1 MKDFQYLAPRK
12 LDEAALLMTEHA
24 GSAQLLA
31 GGTDLLIFMRNGRK
45 SPDVIIDA
53 KKIPELTRLNLDAER
68 LTIGAAVSCRTVWEN
83 REVSEKFPAL
93 EDAATLIGGIQI
105 QGRATF
111 GGNLCNAAPSADT
124 VPPVIVY
131 GASAHIVSARGA
143 RDVPVEEI
151 CTGPGRTSLADDE
164 ILVSLSIP
172 VPAAN
177 SGAAFLRFIPRNEM
191 DIAVANAAA
200 RVDLG
205 ETGETIKAARIAIG
219 AVAPI
224 PLFVEEA
231 GTALN
236 GKPVNDGSIAEA
248 ARIAREAATPINDM
262 RGTIE
267 HRKQLVEVLTTRALQ
282 RAIARARGEK
292 KTNNSH
298 G

>member
-12 LDEAALLMTEHA
+12 LDEAAALMAEHA

-53 KKIPELTRLNLDAER
+53 KKIPELTRLQLDDEQ
-68 LTIGAAVSCRTVWEN
+68 LTIGAAVSCRTVWEHP
-83 REVSEKFPAL
+83 EISERFPAL
-93 EDAATLIGGIQI
+93 TDAATLIGGIQI

-131 GASAHIVSARGA
+131 GATAHIVSSRGERQA
-143 RDVPVEEI
+143 PVEEI
-151 CTGPGRTSLADDE
+151 CTGPGSTSLAADE
-164 ILVSLSIP
+164 ILVSLT
-172 VPAAN
+172 VPRPRAN

-200 RVDLG
+200 RVDLDEAG
-205 ETGETIKAARIAIG
+205 ETFESARIAIG
-219 AVAPI
+219 AVAPV
-224 PLFVEEA
+224 PLFVEAA
-231 GTALN
+231 GAALS
-236 GKPVNDGSIAEA
+236 GKPVNDESIAEA
-248 ARIAREAATPINDM
+248 ARIARDAATPINDM

-267 HRKQLVEVLTTRALQ
+267 HRKQLVEVLTARALR
-282 RAIARARGEK
+282 RAIARAGGGTRGQ
-292 KTNNSH
+292 T
-298 G
+298 

>member
-12 LDEAALLMTEHA
+12 LDEAAMLMAEHS

-53 KKIPELTRLNLDAER
+53 KKIPELTRLDLDADR
-68 LTIGAAVSCRTVWEN
+68 LTIGAAVSCRTVWEHPEIGE
-83 REVSEKFPAL
+83 RFPAL
-93 EDAATLIGGIQI
+93 TDAATLVGGIQI

-131 GASAHIVSARGA
+131 GATAHIVSSHGERQA
-143 RDVPVEEI
+143 PVEDI
-151 CTGPGRTSLADDE
+151 CTGPGRTSLAADE
-164 ILVSLSIP
+164 ILVSLSVP
-172 VPAAN
+172 VPKAY

-200 RVDLG
+200 RVDLD
-205 ETGETIKAARIAIG
+205 ETGETIKAARVAIG
-219 AVAPI
+219 AVAPT
-224 PLFVEEA
+224 PLFVEAA
-231 GTALN
+231 GAALS
-236 GKPVNDGSIAEA
+236 GKPANDESIAEA
-248 ARIAREAATPINDM
+248 ARIARDASAPINDM

-267 HRKQLVEVLTTRALQ
+267 HRKQLVEVLTTRALR
-282 RAIARARGEK
+282 RALARATGEE
-292 KTNNSH
+292 
-298 G
+298 

>member
-12 LDEAALLMTEHA
+12 LDEAAVMMAEHA

-53 KKIPELTRLNLDAER
+53 KKIPELTRVHLDSER

-83 REVSEKFPAL
+83 TEITEKFPAL
-93 EDAATLIGGIQI
+93 TDAASLIGGIQI

-131 GASAHIVSARGA
+131 GATAHIVSARGE
-143 RDVPVEEI
+143 RDVPVEQI
-151 CTGPGRTSLADDE
+151 CTGPGLTSLADDE
-164 ILVSLSIP
+164 ILVSLSMP

-191 DIAVANAAA
+191 DIAVANAAS
-200 RVDLG
+200 RVDLDA
-205 ETGETIKAARIAIG
+205 TGATFKSARVAIG
-219 AVAPI
+219 AVAPV
-224 PLFVEEA
+224 PLFVEAA
-231 GTALN
+231 GAALR
-236 GKPVNDGSIAEA
+236 GRPVNEESIAAA
-248 ARIAREAATPINDM
+248 ARIARDAASPISDM

-267 HRKQLVEVLTTRALQ
+267 HRLQLVEVLATRTLRLAITRANN
-282 RAIARARGEK
+282 GE
-292 KTNNSH
+292 
-298 G
+298 

>member
-12 LDEAALLMTEHA
+12 LDEAALLMAEHA

-53 KKIPELTRLNLDAER
+53 KTIPELTQLNLDAER

-131 GASAHIVSARGA
+131 GASAHIVSARGE

-151 CTGPGRTSLADDE
+151 CTGPGRTSLANDE

-200 RVDLG
+200 RVDLD
-205 ETGETIKAARIAIG
+205 ETGETIKTARIAIG
-219 AVAPI
+219 AVAPV

-231 GTALN
+231 GAALT
-236 GKPVNDGSIAEA
+236 GKPVNDESIADA
-248 ARIAREAATPINDM
+248 AGIAREAATPINDM

-267 HRKQLVEVLTTRALQ
+267 HRKQLAEVLTTRALQ
-282 RAIARARGEK
+282 RAIARASGEK
-292 KTNNSH
+292 Q
-298 G
+298 

>member
-1 MKDFQYLAPRK
+1 MKEFQYLAPRK
-12 LDEAALLMTEHA
+12 LDEAAVLMSEHA

-53 KKIPELTRLNLDAER
+53 KKIPELTHLHLDADQ

-83 REVSEKFPAL
+83 TETSRLFPAL
-93 EDAATLIGGIQI
+93 TDAATLVGGVQI

-131 GASAHIVSARGA
+131 GATARIASARGE

-200 RVDLG
+200 RVDLD
-205 ETGETIKAARIAIG
+205 ETGTTFKAARIAIG
-219 AVAPI
+219 AVAPT
-224 PLFVEEA
+224 PLFVEAA
-231 GTALN
+231 GAALS
-236 GKPVNDGSIAEA
+236 GKPVNDASIAEA
-248 ARIAREAATPINDM
+248 ARIARDAASPINDM

-282 RAIARARGEK
+282 RAIARAKNEE
-292 KTNNSH
+292 
-298 G
+298 

>member
-1 MKDFQYLAPRK
+1 MNDFQYLAPRG
-12 LDEAALLMTEHA
+12 LEEAAVLMAEHA

-45 SPDVIIDA
+45 SPEVIIDA
-53 KKIPELTRLNLDAER
+53 KKIPELTRMSLDADR
-68 LTIGAAVSCRTVWEN
+68 LTIGAAVSCRTIWEHPEIAE
-83 REVSEKFPAL
+83 RFPAL
-93 EDAATLIGGIQI
+93 TDAATLIGGIQI

-131 GASAHIVSARGA
+131 GAIAHIISARGE

-151 CTGPGRTSLADDE
+151 CTGPGRTSLAPDE

-172 VPAAN
+172 APPAN

-200 RVDLG
+200 RVDLDEAG
-205 ETGETIKAARIAIG
+205 ATFKSARIAIG
-219 AVAPI
+219 AVAPT
-224 PLFVEEA
+224 PLFVEAA
-231 GTALN
+231 GAALS
-236 GKPVNDGSIAEA
+236 GKPVNDESISAA
-248 ARIAREAATPINDM
+248 ARIARDASTPINDM

-267 HRKQLVEVLTTRALQ
+267 HRKQLVEVLTTRALR
-282 RAIARARGEK
+282 RAIARAGKED
-292 KTNNSH
+292 
-298 G
+298 

>member
-12 LDEAALLMTEHA
+12 LDEAAVLMAEHA

-53 KKIPELTRLNLDAER
+53 KKIPELTRLHLDGDR
-68 LTIGAAVSCRTVWEN
+68 LTIGAAVSCRTVWEHPEISV
-83 REVSEKFPAL
+83 RFPAL
-93 EDAATLIGGIQI
+93 TDAATLIGGIQI

-131 GASAHIVSARGA
+131 GATAHIVSARGE
-143 RDVPVEEI
+143 RDVPVEQI
-151 CTGPGRTSLADDE
+151 CTGPGLTSLAHDE
-164 ILVSLSIP
+164 ILVSLSVP

-191 DIAVANAAA
+191 DIAVANTAS
-200 RVDLG
+200 RVDLD
-205 ETGETIKAARIAIG
+205 ETGATFKSVRIAIG
-219 AVAPI
+219 AVAPT
-224 PLFVEEA
+224 PLFVEAA
-231 GTALN
+231 GAALS
-236 GKPVNDGSIAEA
+236 GRPVNEESIAEA
-248 ARIAREAATPINDM
+248 AGIARDAATPINDM

-267 HRKQLVEVLTTRALQ
+267 HRKQLVEVLTTRALR
-282 RAIARARGEK
+282 RAIARA
-292 KTNNSH
+292 NNEE
-298 G
+298 

>member
-1 MKDFQYLAPRK
+1 MNDFQYLAPHK
-12 LDEAALLMTEHA
+12 LDEAAVLMAEHA

-53 KKIPELTRLNLDAER
+53 KKIPELTRMSLDADR
-68 LTIGAAVSCRTVWEN
+68 LTIGAAVSCRTIWEHPEIAE
-83 REVSEKFPAL
+83 RFPAL
-93 EDAATLIGGIQI
+93 TDAATLIGGIQI

-131 GASAHIVSARGA
+131 GAIAHIISARGE

-151 CTGPGRTSLADDE
+151 CTGPGRTSLAPDE

-172 VPAAN
+172 VPPAN

-191 DIAVANAAA
+191 DIAVANVAA
-200 RVDLG
+200 RVDLDEAG
-205 ETGETIKAARIAIG
+205 TTFKSARIAIG
-219 AVAPI
+219 AVAPT
-224 PLFVEEA
+224 PLLVEAA
-231 GTALN
+231 GAALS
-236 GKPVNDGSIAEA
+236 GKPVNDASISAA
-248 ARIAREAATPINDM
+248 ARIARDAATPINDM

-267 HRKQLVEVLTTRALQ
+267 HRKQLVEVLTTRAL
-282 RAIARARGEK
+282 RAAIVRAGEED
-292 KTNNSH
+292 
-298 G
+298 

>member
-1 MKDFQYLAPRK
+1 MAPRK
-12 LDEAALLMTEHA
+12 LDEATVLMAEHA

-53 KKIPELTRLNLDAER
+53 KKIPELTRVHLDAQR

-83 REVSEKFPAL
+83 TEITERFPAL
-93 EDAATLIGGIQI
+93 TDAATLIGGIQI

-124 VPPVIVY
+124 VPPVMVY
-131 GASAHIVSARGA
+131 GATAHIVSARGE
-143 RDVPVEEI
+143 RDVPVEQI
-151 CTGPGRTSLADDE
+151 CTGPGLTSLARDE

-200 RVDLG
+200 RVDLD
-205 ETGETIKAARIAIG
+205 ETGATFKAARIAIG
-219 AVAPI
+219 AVAPT
-224 PLFVEEA
+224 PLFVEAA
-231 GTALN
+231 GAALN
-236 GKPVNDGSIAEA
+236 GKPVSDESIAEA
-248 ARIAREAATPINDM
+248 AGVARDAATPINDM

-267 HRKQLVEVLTTRALQ
+267 HRKQLVEVLTSRALR
-282 RAIARARGEK
+282 RAIARAIGEK
-292 KTNNSH
+292 
-298 G
+298 

>member
-1 MKDFQYLAPRK
+1 MKDFQYLAPRG
-12 LDEAALLMTEHA
+12 LEEAAVMMAEHA

-45 SPDVIIDA
+45 SPDFIIDA
-53 KKIPELTRLNLDAER
+53 KKIQELTGVRLDADS
-68 LTIGAAVSCRTVWEN
+68 LTIGAAVSCRTIWEN
-83 REVSEKFPAL
+83 QEITDRFPAL
-93 EDAATLIGGIQI
+93 TDAATLIGGIQI

-131 GASAHIVSARGA
+131 GAIAHIISTRAE

-151 CTGPGRTSLADDE
+151 CTGPGRTSLAPDE

-172 VPAAN
+172 APQAN

-200 RVDLG
+200 RVDLDDSG
-205 ETGETIKAARIAIG
+205 ATFKSARIAIG
-219 AVAPI
+219 AVAPT
-224 PLFVEEA
+224 PLFVEAA
-231 GTALN
+231 GAALI
-236 GKPVNDGSIAEA
+236 GKPVNDASIGDA
-248 ARIAREAATPINDM
+248 ARIARDAATPINDM

-267 HRKQLVEVLTTRALQ
+267 HRKQLVEVLTTRALR
-282 RAIARARGEK
+282 RAIARA
-292 KTNNSH
+292 NNEE
-298 G
+298 

>member
-1 MKDFQYLAPRK
+1 MKEFQYLAPRK
-12 LDEAALLMTEHA
+12 LDEAAVLMAEHA

-53 KKIPELTRLNLDAER
+53 KKIPELTRVHLDTER

-83 REVSEKFPAL
+83 TEITEKFPAL
-93 EDAATLIGGIQI
+93 TDAATLIGGIQI

-131 GASAHIVSARGA
+131 GATARIVSARGE
-143 RDVPVEEI
+143 RDVPVGEV

-191 DIAVANAAA
+191 DIAVANAAS
-200 RVDLG
+200 RVDLD
-205 ETGETIKAARIAIG
+205 ETGATFKSARIAIG
-219 AVAPI
+219 AVAPV
-224 PLFVEEA
+224 PLFVEAA
-231 GTALN
+231 GAAL
-236 GKPVNDGSIAEA
+236 GGRPVNDESVAEA
-248 ARIAREAATPINDM
+248 ARIARDAATPINDM
-262 RGTIE
+262 RGTVE
-267 HRKQLVEVLTTRALQ
+267 HRKQLVEVLTARTLR
-282 RAIARARGEK
+282 RAIARAKNE
-292 KTNNSH
+292 
-298 G
+298 

>member
-1 MKDFQYLAPRK
+1 MNDFQYLAPHK
-12 LDEAALLMTEHA
+12 LDEAAILMAEHA

-31 GGTDLLIFMRNGRK
+31 GGTDLLIFMRDGRK

-53 KKIPELTRLNLDAER
+53 KKIPELTRVQLDADQ
-68 LTIGAAVSCRTVWEN
+68 LTIGAAVSCRTIWEHPEIAE
-83 REVSEKFPAL
+83 RFPAL
-93 EDAATLIGGIQI
+93 TDAATMIGGIQI

-131 GASAHIVSARGA
+131 GTIAHIISARGN

-151 CTGPGRTSLADDE
+151 CTGPGRTSLAPDE

-172 VPAAN
+172 APPAN

-200 RVDLG
+200 RVDLDEAG
-205 ETGETIKAARIAIG
+205 TTFKSARIAIG
-219 AVAPI
+219 AVAPT
-224 PLFVEEA
+224 PLFVEAA
-231 GTALN
+231 GAALS
-236 GKPVNDGSIAEA
+236 GKPVNDESISAA
-248 ARIAREAATPINDM
+248 ARIARDASTPINDM

-267 HRKQLVEVLTTRALQ
+267 HRKQLVEVLTTRALR
-282 RAIARARGEK
+282 RAIARARKEDK
-292 KTNNSH
+292 
-298 G
+298 

>member
-1 MKDFQYLAPRK
+1 MKDFQYLAPHK
-12 LDEAALLMTEHA
+12 LDEAAILMAEHA

-31 GGTDLLIFMRNGRK
+31 GGTDLLIFMRDGRK

-53 KKIPELTRLNLDAER
+53 KKIPELTRVQLDADQ
-68 LTIGAAVSCRTVWEN
+68 LTIGAAVSCRTIWEHPEIAE
-83 REVSEKFPAL
+83 RFPAL
-93 EDAATLIGGIQI
+93 TDAATLIGGIQI

-131 GASAHIVSARGA
+131 GAIAHIISARGE

-151 CTGPGRTSLADDE
+151 CTGPGRTSLAPDE

-172 VPAAN
+172 APPAN

-200 RVDLG
+200 RVDLDDSG
-205 ETGETIKAARIAIG
+205 ATFKTARIAIG
-219 AVAPI
+219 AVAPT
-224 PLFVEEA
+224 PLFVEAA
-231 GTALN
+231 GAALS
-236 GKPVNDGSIAEA
+236 GKPVNDASISDA
-248 ARIAREAATPINDM
+248 AKIARDASTPINDM

-267 HRKQLVEVLTTRALQ
+267 HRKQLVEVLTTRAL
-282 RAIARARGEK
+282 RSAIARARKEDK
-292 KTNNSH
+292 
-298 G
+298 

>member
-1 MKDFQYLAPRK
+1 MKDFQYLAPRG
-12 LDEAALLMTEHA
+12 LEEAAVLMAEHA

-53 KKIPELTRLNLDAER
+53 KKIPELIRVQLDAER
-68 LTIGAAVSCRTVWEN
+68 LTIGAAVSCRTIWEN
-83 REVSEKFPAL
+83 PEITERFPAL
-93 EDAATLIGGIQI
+93 TDAATLIGGIQI

-124 VPPVIVY
+124 VPPLIVY
-131 GASAHIVSARGA
+131 GATAHIISARGE

-151 CTGPGRTSLADDE
+151 CTGPGRTSLAPDE

-172 VPAAN
+172 APPEN

-200 RVDLG
+200 RVDLD
-205 ETGETIKAARIAIG
+205 ETGAIFKSARIALG

-224 PLFVEEA
+224 PLFVEAA
-231 GTALN
+231 GAALN
-236 GKPVNDGSIAEA
+236 GKPVNDESIAAA
-248 ARIAREAATPINDM
+248 ARIARDASTPINDM

-267 HRKQLVEVLTTRALQ
+267 HRKQLVEVLTTRAL
-282 RAIARARGEK
+282 RAAIARAGKED
-292 KTNNSH
+292 
-298 G
+298 

>member
-1 MKDFQYLAPRK
+1 MNDFQYLAPHK
-12 LDEAALLMTEHA
+12 LDEAAILMAEHA

-31 GGTDLLIFMRNGRK
+31 GGTDLLIFMRDGRK

-53 KKIPELTRLNLDAER
+53 KKIPELTRVQLDADQ
-68 LTIGAAVSCRTVWEN
+68 LTIGAAVSCRTIWEHPEIAE
-83 REVSEKFPAL
+83 RFPAL
-93 EDAATLIGGIQI
+93 TDAATLIGGIQI

-131 GASAHIVSARGA
+131 GTIAHIISARGN

-151 CTGPGRTSLADDE
+151 CTGPGRTSLAPDE

-172 VPAAN
+172 APPAN

-200 RVDLG
+200 RVDLDEAG
-205 ETGETIKAARIAIG
+205 TTFKSARIAIG
-219 AVAPI
+219 AVAPT
-224 PLFVEEA
+224 PLFVEAA
-231 GTALN
+231 GAALS
-236 GKPVNDGSIAEA
+236 GKPVNDKSISAA
-248 ARIAREAATPINDM
+248 ARIARDASTPINDM

-267 HRKQLVEVLTTRALQ
+267 HRKQLVEVLTTRALR
-282 RAIARARGEK
+282 RAIARARKEDK
-292 KTNNSH
+292 
-298 G
+298 

>member
-12 LDEAALLMTEHA
+12 LDEAAALMAEHA

-45 SPDVIIDA
+45 SPDVVIDA
-53 KKIPELTRLNLDAER
+53 KKIPELTRLQLDAGR
-68 LTIGAAVSCRTVWEN
+68 LTIGAAVSCRMIWEDPEITE
-83 REVSEKFPAL
+83 RYPAL
-93 EDAATLIGGIQI
+93 ADAATLIGGIQI

-131 GASAHIVSARGA
+131 GAVAHIVSARGE
-143 RDVPVEEI
+143 REIPVEKI
-151 CTGPGRTSLADDE
+151 CTGPGRTALAADE

-200 RVDLG
+200 RVDLD
-205 ETGETIKAARIAIG
+205 ETGGTFKAARIAIG

-224 PLFVEEA
+224 PLYVEAA
-231 GTALN
+231 GAALS
-236 GKPVNDGSIAEA
+236 GKPVNDESIAQA
-248 ARIAREAATPINDM
+248 ARIARDAATPINDM
-262 RGTIE
+262 RGTVE
-267 HRKQLVEVLTTRALQ
+267 HRKQLVEVLTARALR
-282 RAIARARGEK
+282 RACDRAKDSVRGQ
-292 KTNNSH
+292 T
-298 G
+298 

>member
-1 MKDFQYLAPRK
+1 MKEFQYLAPRK
-12 LDEAALLMTEHA
+12 LDEATVLMAEHA

-53 KKIPELTRLNLDAER
+53 KKIPELTRVHLDAQR

-83 REVSEKFPAL
+83 TEITERFPAL
-93 EDAATLIGGIQI
+93 TDAATLIGGIQI

-124 VPPVIVY
+124 VPPVMVY
-131 GASAHIVSARGA
+131 GATAHIVSARGE
-143 RDVPVEEI
+143 RDVPVEQI
-151 CTGPGRTSLADDE
+151 CTGPGLTSLARDE

-200 RVDLG
+200 RVDLD
-205 ETGETIKAARIAIG
+205 ETGATFKTARIAIG
-219 AVAPI
+219 AVAPT
-224 PLFVEEA
+224 PLFVEAA
-231 GTALN
+231 GAALN
-236 GKPVNDGSIAEA
+236 GKPVSDESIAEA
-248 ARIAREAATPINDM
+248 AGIARDAATPINDM

-267 HRKQLVEVLTTRALQ
+267 HRKQLVEVLTSRALR
-282 RAIARARGEK
+282 RAIARAIGEK
-292 KTNNSH
+292 
-298 G
+298 

>member
-1 MKDFQYLAPRK
+1 MKDFQYLAPRR
-12 LDEAALLMTEHA
+12 LDEAAALMSEHA

-53 KKIPELTRLNLDAER
+53 KKIPELTRLHLDAER
-68 LTIGAAVSCRTVWEN
+68 LTIGAAVSCRTIWEHP
-83 REVSEKFPAL
+83 EVTDRFPAL
-93 EDAATLIGGIQI
+93 TDAATLIGGIQI

-131 GASAHIVSARGA
+131 GALAHIVSARGE
-143 RDVPVEEI
+143 RDAPAEEI
-151 CTGPGRTSLADDE
+151 CTGPGHTSLAADE

-172 VPAAN
+172 VPPAN

-200 RVDLG
+200 YVQLD
-205 ETGETIKAARIAIG
+205 ETGTTCNSARIAIG
-219 AVAPI
+219 AVAPT
-224 PLFVEEA
+224 PLFVEAA
-231 GTALN
+231 GAALS
-236 GKPVNDGSIAEA
+236 GKPVSDESIAEA
-248 ARIAREAATPINDM
+248 ARIARDASTPINDM

-267 HRKQLVEVLTTRALQ
+267 HRKQLAEVLTARALR
-282 RAIARARGEK
+282 RAIARARREK
-292 KTNNSH
+292 TDE
-298 G
+298 